1 MSAKKFWIISACTCL
16 MFLVR
21 APEGLAQGRVLSIR
35 EALKLAESNQPQ
47 LAASRDQAR
56 ATGFNLDLARNT
68 LVPDLTVGYQADY
81 FTFNNAGGT
90 YYPGLLMPMEG
101 PAQAVNRD
109 VSIPTSGLAALL
121 KWQPFTFGQ
130 RAAAEGQATAQ
141 FRLAN
146 THCDEQL
153 FQLQFAVITT
163 YMEAVYLK
171 GVTASFQ
178 GGVDRA
184 GTALE
189 QALVLARQGLRAGI
203 DTVQFQSVM
212 AQAEMDYLGALKL
225 YDAQVLELTRLA
237 GLREGADSIILG
249 DTLLA
254 TRTPVWTDTAR
265 TFTNN
270 PTYRLYAD
278 QKALSE
284 ANLQQIERTWR
295 PSLDLWAN
303 AYARGSG
310 LEYNGVVMDNQAW
323 NLNRFNYGLGFQ
335 LSFPILQF
343 SAVHLRKQQYRY
355 LLKADEERLS
365 QVSINLEKQIQVARS
380 NLRSSELQAS
390 HAPTLLRAAS
400 DAYRGLEVSYRSGLI
415 DFTRLA
421 GAQFQLL
428 QAEVTGTSA
437 RIQAWKALLELA
449 VASGDLSLFTD
460 QIQP

>member
-1 MSAKKFWIISACTCL
+1 MFAKKIRIISACTCL
-16 MFLVR
+16 LFFVR
-21 APEGLAQGRVLSIR
+21 QPTGIAQGRFLSIR

-56 ATGFNLDLARNT
+56 ATGYDFDLTKNT

-81 FTFNNAGGT
+81 FTFNNTGGT
-90 YYPGLLMPMEG
+90 YYPGLLMPMIG
-101 PAQAVNRD
+101 PEQSENRD
-109 VSIPTSGLAALL
+109 LSIPTTALAALL

-146 THCDEQL
+146 THYDEQL

-171 GVTASFQ
+171 GVTASLQ

-184 GTALE
+184 GTALD
-189 QALVLARQGLRAGI
+189 QSLVLARQGLRAGI

-225 YDAQVLELTRLA
+225 YDTQVLELTRLT
-237 GLREGADSIILG
+237 GLPDGADGILLG

-254 TRTPVWTDTAR
+254 TRMPVWTDTTR
-265 TFTNN
+265 SFTNN

-284 ANLQQIERTWR
+284 ANLQQIERAWR
-295 PSLDLWAN
+295 PSIDLWAN

-335 LSFPILQF
+335 VSFPILQF
-343 SAVHLRKQQYRY
+343 SAVRLRKQQYRY
-355 LLKADEERLS
+355 FLKADEERLS
-365 QVSINLEKQIQVARS
+365 QVSINLEKQIRVALS

-390 HAPTLLRAAS
+390 HVPTLLKAAS
-400 DAYRGLEVSYRSGLI
+400 DAYQGLQVSYRSGLI

-437 RIQAWKALLELA
+437 RIQTWKALLELA

>member
-1 MSAKKFWIISACTCL
+1 MPSKKFWIISGCTCL
-16 MFLVR
+16 VFLVR
-21 APEGLAQGRVLSIR
+21 LPTSLAQGRVLSIR
-35 EALKLAESNQPQ
+35 EALKLAETNQPQ
-47 LAASRDQAR
+47 LAASRDQTR
-56 ATGFNLDLARNT
+56 ATGYNVDLAKNT

-101 PAQAVNRD
+101 PAQAANRD
-109 VSIPTSGLAALL
+109 LSIPTSALAALL

-130 RAAAEGQATAQ
+130 RSAAEGQATAQ

-146 THCDEQL
+146 THYDEQL
-153 FQLQFAVITT
+153 FQLQFAVIAT

-171 GVTASFQ
+171 GVTASLRA
-178 GGVDRA
+178 GVDRA
-184 GTALE
+184 AAALD
-189 QALVLARQGLRAGI
+189 QTLVLTRQGLRAGI

-212 AQAEMDYLGALKL
+212 AQAEMDYLGAKKI
-225 YDAQVLELTRLA
+225 YDAQVLELTRLT
-237 GLREGADSIILG
+237 GLPDGADGIILG
-249 DTLLA
+249 DTLLV
-254 TRTPVWTDTAR
+254 TRIPVWTDTSR
-265 TFTNN
+265 SFTNS

-284 ANLQQIERTWR
+284 ANLQQVERAWR
-295 PSLDLWAN
+295 PTLDLWAN

-380 NLRSSELQAS
+380 NLRSSELQAGY
-390 HAPTLLRAAS
+390 APTLLKAAS
-400 DAYRGLEVSYRSGLI
+400 DAYQGLKVSYQSGLI

-421 GAQFQLL
+421 GAQLQLL
-428 QAEVTGTSA
+428 QAEVTGTST

-449 VASGDLSLFTD
+449 VASGDLTLFTD

>member
-1 MSAKKFWIISACTCL
+1 MPSKKFRIISACTCL
-16 MFLVR
+16 VFLLR
-21 APEGLAQGRVLSIR
+21 LPTGLAQGRTLSIR

-47 LAASRDQAR
+47 LAASRDQAL
-56 ATGFNLDLARNT
+56 ATGYNVDLARNT
-68 LVPDLTVGYQADY
+68 LLPDLTVGYQADY

-109 VSIPTSGLAALL
+109 VSIPTSALAALL

-130 RAAAEGQATAQ
+130 RAAAEGQAIAQ

-146 THCDEQL
+146 THYDEQL

-178 GGVDRA
+178 AGVDRSEA
-184 GTALE
+184 ALG
-189 QALVLARQGLRAGI
+189 QALILARQGLLAGI
-203 DTVQFQSVM
+203 DTVQFQSLM
-212 AQAEMDYLGALKL
+212 AQAEMDYLGAIKL
-225 YDAQVLELTRLA
+225 YDAQVLELTRLT
-237 GLREGADSIILG
+237 GLPEGADSIVLG

-265 TFTNN
+265 SFTNS
-270 PTYRLYAD
+270 PTYRLYAN
-278 QKALSE
+278 QKTLSE
-284 ANLQQIERTWR
+284 ANLQQIERAWR
-295 PSLDLWAN
+295 PTLDLWAN

-310 LEYNGVVMDNQAW
+310 LEYSGIVMDNQAW

-390 HAPTLLRAAS
+390 HVPTLLKATS
-400 DAYRGLEVSYRSGLI
+400 DAYQGLQVSYRSGLI

-449 VASGDLSLFTD
+449 VASGDLTLFTD
-460 QIQP
+460 QIQQ